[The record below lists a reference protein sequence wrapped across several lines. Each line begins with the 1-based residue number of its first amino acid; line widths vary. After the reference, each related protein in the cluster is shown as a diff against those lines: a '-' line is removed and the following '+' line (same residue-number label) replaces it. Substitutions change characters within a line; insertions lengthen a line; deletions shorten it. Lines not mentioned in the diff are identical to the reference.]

1 MSFLVT
7 VLNFEVGAVYS
18 FTVGLNPD
26 LLSASAYHAEIY
38 GLFEVH
44 FAALAV

>member
-1 MSFLVT
+1 MSFLVTASVVT

-26 LLSASAYHAEIY
+26 LLSASAHHA
-38 GLFEVH
+38 V
-44 FAALAV
+44 